1 MLWRRSFDQLFLVGT
16 LLVWVMIKAEIKDLY
31 SEELALL
38 KRIQNYGKGHRQ
50 RNPERVE
57 SVTLILLYR
66 IYANLFSSL
75 LLTEQALKREKIS
88 FYQLPLGIILRCC
101 FTDCLFALF
110 IQRVSKERAYEE
122 LDLRR
127 IEYANSMLERKEVYK
142 DQVKSSGDIVDDD
155 FINDM
160 WELSMED
167 NYLGLLTLA
176 DDNLKDLAVTKKSKD
191 DLKKDGFSRFRSIET
206 KKMTEYLS
214 EIPEIKEVSTRL
226 YHYFKYFSQYEH
238 FSENGQGDVFA
249 SGEKDGND
257 NIHLPSAVRALS
269 AGVEEIM
276 KRMS

>member
-1 MLWRRSFDQLFLVGT
+1 
-16 LLVWVMIKAEIKDLY
+16 
-31 SEELALL
+31 
-38 KRIQNYGKGHRQ
+38 
-50 RNPERVE
+50 
-57 SVTLILLYR
+57 
-66 IYANLFSSL
+66 
-75 LLTEQALKREKIS
+75 
-88 FYQLPLGIILRCC
+88 
-101 FTDCLFALF
+101 
-110 IQRVSKERAYEE
+110 
-122 LDLRR
+122 
-127 IEYANSMLERKEVYK
+127 MLERKEVYK

-269 AGVEEIM
+269 AGVEQVINSRSYI
-276 KRMS
+276 KSINDR